1 MELWKEKG
9 SISGMMKIVIKDTVW
24 PLIQMIV
31 YKCESRIKLI
41 IDENISLDLII

>member
-1 MELWKEKG
+1 MRET
-9 SISGMMKIVIKDTVW
+9 VIKDTGW

-31 YKCESRIKLI
+31 YKCESRIELI